1 MTLRLKRFPKKVVL
15 TKIVLVLYIAKL
27 QNLNFFLMKYKKVN
41 MTKGFHAY
49 KGYVSIYNIE
59 ILNSFNP
66 RLRLKDF
73 ESTIRGKQK
82 DLLTELKGFE
92 FVATVILEFQMM
104 MKQSIAPFI
113 RPQRLKQLLIRV
125 ILIMYLNRSILQN
138 ITCKRVVLDY

>member
-1 MTLRLKRFPKKVVL
+1 
-15 TKIVLVLYIAKL
+15 
-27 QNLNFFLMKYKKVN
+27 

-92 FVATVILEFQMM
+92 YVATVILEFQMM

-113 RPQRLKQLLIRV
+113 RPQRLKQLLIKV